1 MIVDCHTHIYETG
14 SGGPFGL
21 PSGAADLVREMDAA
35 GVDLSLILPLSGMAG
50 NEFVMDACASFP
62 DRLAAL
68 YNPDFTEPGKTIP
81 KMQSFFDVHAP
92 KGLKVHPRLQGVT
105 VRETIML
112 EVLHWAEER
121 AMPVLFDAFQ
131 FGPSLDDDAMRPM
144 AYHAVAQKLPGLK
157 MVLAHSGGFRILEA
171 FMVAKS
177 NPNVFLDL
185 SFTPAYFQGS
195 SVAADCGFLCR
206 RLPPG
211 RVFYGSDFPFVPF
224 GESIQHARRTIG
236 DLDAD
241 AGREF
246 WSGGAARLF
255 GLWKE

>member
-1 MIVDCHTHIYETG
+1 MIIDCHTHIYETG
-14 SGGPFGL
+14 SGGPFNL
-21 PSGAADLVREMDAA
+21 PSTAADLVREMDAA
-35 GVDLSLILPLSGMAG
+35 GVDLSLILPLSSMAG
-50 NEFVMDACASFP
+50 NAFVADACAEFP

-68 YNPDFTEPGKTIP
+68 YNPDFTQPGTTIAN
-81 KMQSFFDVHAP
+81 MQSFFEVYAP
-92 KGLKVHPRLQGVT
+92 KGLKIHPRHQGIT
-105 VRETIML
+105 VRDEVML

-121 AMPVLFDAFQ
+121 GLPVLFDVFQ
-131 FGPSLDDDAMRPM
+131 FGPSLDDDGMRPM

-157 MVLAHSGGFRILEA
+157 MILAHAGGFRILEA

-195 SVAADCGFLCR
+195 SVAADCGFVCR

-224 GESIQHARRTIG
+224 AESIEHAHRAVG
-236 DLDAD
+236 NPGLDTD
-241 AGREF
+241 REF
-246 WSGGAARLF
+246 WGDGAARVF
-255 GLWKE
+255 GLSKV